1 MEMKNFILIH
11 LESVSK
17 LILEINSELFPN
29 LNKIINESTYYRNY
43 YSSATSTLMVMSDLC
58 YGGMY
63 REKCTKLENEFNDM
77 GSHASIFDELKEEGY
92 RCKGIIWPKLT
103 IYSKLV
109 NGQILG
115 KDMEVEVA
123 RNYEDFIQSIDRNIA
138 ASHTFALFVGNYV
151 SHISYRNAK
160 EIKGSNS
167 LSRCKEGYK
176 LVDDTCGKIFE
187 LLTKHGKKE
196 DTTVILYGDHGD
208 DYWGHRL
215 HNGYTHAIEP
225 YSNIIHTPLIVWDSM
240 EGQGVSYE
248 LLSTLDIKDK
258 VLNMLHGK
266 PQKVD
271 RQYVFSRNIYA
282 NQKNNA
288 LSLGKGYAVVSDDY
302 ILLVSIRGLEL
313 YNVVL
318 DPANTCNLL
327 EFFDMH
333 ENGGIS
339 FCQKF
344 KKGKS
349 MHFLDFF
356 TDGEVRHLIYIYRQ
370 HRKYLLYET
379 EKLYK
384 MAGKSVKARNRELN
398 FKAINRTHLFNVYD
412 NPLASILVK
421 CFWNRKQIGI

>member
-1 MEMKNFILIH
+1 MRNFILIH

-17 LILEINSELFPN
+17 LILKMNSELFPN
-29 LNKIINESTYYRNY
+29 LNKIMHESIYYSNY

-77 GSHASIFDELKEEGY
+77 GDHISLFDELKEEGY
-92 RCKGIIWPKLT
+92 SCKGIIWPKLT
-103 IYSKLV
+103 TYSKLV
-109 NGQILG
+109 NGHILG
-115 KDMEVEVA
+115 KELEVEA
-123 RNYEDFIQSIDRNIA
+123 PRNYEDFIHSIDKNIA
-138 ASHTFALFVGNYV
+138 ESHTFALFVGNYA
-151 SHISYRNAK
+151 SHVSYRNVQ

-176 LVDDTCGKIFE
+176 LVDDTCEKIFE
-187 LLTKHGKKE
+187 SLTKHGKKE
-196 DTTVILYGDHGD
+196 ETVVILYGDHGD

-225 YSNIIHTPLIVWDSM
+225 YSNIIHTPLIVWNSM
-240 EGQGVSYE
+240 AGKGVSDE
-248 LLSTLDIKDK
+248 LLSTLDIRDK
-258 VLNMLHGK
+258 VLNMLHNK

-271 RQYVFSRNIYA
+271 RQYIFSRNIYA
-282 NQKNNA
+282 NQKNKV

-302 ILLVSIRGLEL
+302 ILMVSIRGLEL

-318 DPANTCNLL
+318 DPTNACNLL
-327 EFFDMH
+327 EFFDM
-333 ENGGIS
+333 NGNGDIR

-349 MHFLDFF
+349 AHFLDFF
-356 TDGEVRHLIYIYRQ
+356 TNGEVRHLKDIYRQ
-370 HRKYLLYET
+370 QRKYLLYET

-384 MAGKSVKARNRELN
+384 VAGKSVKDRNRELN
-398 FKAINRTHLFNVYD
+398 FKAINRTHLFNIYD
-412 NPLASILVK
+412 KSLINVLVK
-421 CFWNRKQIGI
+421 CFWNRKQMGV